1 MVLLLQYDIKSLVLY
16 MCCEENRKK
25 ERESQRD
32 RDRESTYILQSSEML
47 GAQLA
52 LVWYDFSP
60 FAIDY
65 NLV

>member
-1 MVLLLQYDIKSLVLY
+1 MVLLLQYDIKRLVSY

-25 ERESQRD
+25 ERESA
-32 RDRESTYILQSSEML
+32 YVLQSSEVP
-47 GAQLA
+47 GAQPS
-52 LVWYDFSP
+52 LVLYDFSP